1 MRHLSCLELKGRA
14 RLLFR
19 AAAVM
24 SYFTERGKEEAKR
37 MVSLKAL
44 SASTSKVDKQTVSK
58 TFFQI
63 KYFGRWREQG
73 ICRLLSKCR
82 N

>member
-19 AAAVM
+19 AVALM
-24 SYFTERGKEEAKR
+24 SYFTETGKEEAKR

-44 SASTSKVDKQTVSK
+44 SASTTKIDSVSK
-58 TFFQI
+58 KFFQI

-73 ICRLLSKCR
+73 ICMLLSKCR